1 MDLRTATR
9 GSKHSC
15 KLTERF
21 MLKTKIWSLFVQ
33 SYSLCYQVCWFSR
46 VSRSLQRTLRL
57 TWRVWCGRWSLTVWA
72 RLTPAW
78 TTATRPLTTPGY
90 DRPRAGVQRTRDS
103 KPTCS
108 MGFTI
113 TATEQPYVSDI
124 LNHQTSSK
132 HDWNWFCV
140 VYSLHSWHYG
150 ALVCYTLA
158 RFKCNEFG
166 DALFP
171 QNDLFYFFP
180 D

>member
-1 MDLRTATR
+1 
-9 GSKHSC
+9 
-15 KLTERF
+15 
-21 MLKTKIWSLFVQ
+21 MLKTNIWSLFLQ
-33 SYSLCYQVCWFSR
+33 FWCCIVCVIVVCGWVSNSPLEFLIMFSR
-46 VSRSLQRTLRL
+46 SFQRTLRL
-57 TWRVWCGRWSLTVWA
+57 TWRVWCGRWSPTVWA
-72 RLTPAW
+72 RLTLAW

-90 DRPRAGVQRTRDS
+90 DRPSAGVQRTRDS

-108 MGFTI
+108 MDFTI
-113 TATEQPYVSDI
+113 TTTEQPYVSDI

-150 ALVCYTLA
+150 ALVCYTLT

-171 QNDLFYFFP
+171 QNDLFLLFSGLVMIIL
-180 D
+180 